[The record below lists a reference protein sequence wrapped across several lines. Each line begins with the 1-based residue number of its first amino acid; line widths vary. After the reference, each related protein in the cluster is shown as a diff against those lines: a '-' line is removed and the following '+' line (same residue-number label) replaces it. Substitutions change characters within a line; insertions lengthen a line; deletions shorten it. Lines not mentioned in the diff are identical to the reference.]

1 MKILSAFTS
10 LSWWSNAKTIEW
22 SPLLYSLFVL
32 EYVTSFLASYVYFS
46 LLFHYHCTVP
56 TVTQWFS
63 ATDLYYGGEALTAE
77 QPQSFTCPYCGKMG
91 YTDATLHEHVTA
103 EHGEASTEVVSIS
116 RCIHTYSNI
125 KLQGCRQIV
134 RQCSLS
140 LHVRHVK
147 SC

>member
-22 SPLLYSLFVL
+22 SPHLYSLFVL

>member
-1 MKILSAFTS
+1 MSAFT
-10 LSWWSNAKTIEW
+10 WWSNATTTEW
-22 SPLLYSLFVL
+22 SPHLYS
-32 EYVTSFLASYVYFS
+32 SFIQCIRKMWQVIFMSYVYYS
-46 LLFHYHCTVP
+46 LLFHYHGTVP

-116 RCIHTYSNI
+116 QYICTYNDI

-134 RQCSLS
+134 RQSSLS
-140 LHVRHVK
+140 PHIRHVI
-147 SC
+147 SR

>member
-1 MKILSAFTS
+1 MK
-10 LSWWSNAKTIEW
+10 WCNNNRMK
-22 SPLLYSLFVL
+22 SPSVFFIYIRKMWQGIFM
-32 EYVTSFLASYVYFS
+32 SYVYYS

-116 RCIHTYSNI
+116 QYICTYNDI

-134 RQCSLS
+134 RQSSLS
-140 LHVRHVK
+140 LHVSHVK
-147 SC
+147 SG

>member
-1 MKILSAFTS
+1 MILLNTFCQC
-10 LSWWSNAKTIEW
+10 LH
-22 SPLLYSLFVL
+22 LLDEVMQQQQNVFFV
-32 EYVTSFLASYVYFS
+32 YIRKMWQVIFMSYVYFS
-46 LLFHYHCTVP
+46 LLFHYHGTVP

-116 RCIHTYSNI
+116 QYICTYNDI
-125 KLQGCRQIV
+125 KLQGSDKLWDKAVCHRI
-134 RQCSLS
+134 SDM
-140 LHVRHVK
+140 
-147 SC
+147 

>member
-1 MKILSAFTS
+1 MWQVIFM
-10 LSWWSNAKTIEW
+10 
-22 SPLLYSLFVL
+22 
-32 EYVTSFLASYVYFS
+32 SYVYYS
-46 LLFHYHCTVP
+46 LLFHYHGTVP

-116 RCIHTYSNI
+116 QYICTYNDI
-125 KLQGCRQIV
+125 KLQGSDKLWDKAVCHRI
-134 RQCSLS
+134 SDM
-140 LHVRHVK
+140 
-147 SC
+147 

>member
-1 MKILSAFTS
+1 MK
-10 LSWWSNAKTIEW
+10 
-22 SPLLYSLFVL
+22 SPSVFFIYIRKMWQGIFM
-32 EYVTSFLASYVYFS
+32 SYVYYS
-46 LLFHYHCTVP
+46 LLFHYHGTVP

-116 RCIHTYSNI
+116 RCIHTYNDI
-125 KLQGCRQIV
+125 KLQGSDKLWDKAVCHRI
-134 RQCSLS
+134 S
-140 LHVRHVK
+140 VK
-147 SC
+147 SLNYKILSCKYYYVKYFSILK